1 MALVVTCTRPG
12 LIRGGVRHPRAASY
26 ADGHFSPE
34 QLAELL
40 AEPEIVV
47 VRGEVVTMEEL
58 LALGRHA
65 AMAEGENARI
75 AVAGVKRS
83 ARK

>member
-26 ADGHFSPE
+26 EDGHFTAE

-40 AEPEIVV
+40 AEPEIVI
-47 VRGEVVTMEEL
+47 VRGDVLTSADL
-58 LALGRHA
+58 LGLGRPA
-65 AMAEGENARI
+65 AMAEGENAKI
-75 AVAGVKRS
+75 AGAGTKRK
-83 ARK
+83 AR